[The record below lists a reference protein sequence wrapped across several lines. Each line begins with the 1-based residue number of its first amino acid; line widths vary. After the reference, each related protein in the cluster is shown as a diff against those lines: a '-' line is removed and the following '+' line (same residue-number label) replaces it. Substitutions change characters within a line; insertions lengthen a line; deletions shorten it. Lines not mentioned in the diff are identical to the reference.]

1 MFNGPKFLGLLGQLF
16 GEPAT
21 LFKDKINYKLP
32 GGTGFKAHQDA
43 QGGWGE
49 YGVSYHI
56 SSLVTIDHAFKENGC
71 LELAKG
77 QHKNGLMGELWNELP
92 DDVIEKLKF
101 DVVETHLGD
110 VIFFGSYIPH
120 QSGDNHTDKSRRV
133 LYSTYNKA
141 GEGSYRAR
149 YYADKRITLP
159 PDIEK
164 EEGKIYTYKI
174 GPSVQKLQADQTN

>member
-1 MFNGPKFLGLLGQLF
+1 VANREFFLITMKVSTTCLTDRKFLGLLGQLF

-110 VIFFGSYIPH
+110 VIFFWI
-120 QSGDNHTDKSRRV
+120 
-133 LYSTYNKA
+133 LYSPPIRRQP
-141 GEGSYRAR
+141 YRQV
-149 YYADKRITLP
+149 K
-159 PDIEK
+159 K
-164 EEGKIYTYKI
+164 
-174 GPSVQKLQADQTN
+174 SVIFNL